1 MIFDTCDNAD
11 IVLGLSLFVLSF
23 FLAIFTIDS
32 YNNLSDAD
40 KKHRH
45 LQMIV
50 AWVTIALI
58 SVYILYTIKDPV
70 KKFIKRVM

>member
-11 IVLGLSLFVLSF
+11 IVLGFSLFVLSF

-32 YNNLSDAD
+32 YNNLSEED

-50 AWVTIALI
+50 AWITIALI
-58 SVYILYTIKDPV
+58 SVYVLYTIKDPV
-70 KKFIKRVM
+70 RKMIKRVL

>member
-11 IVLGLSLFVLSF
+11 IVLGLSLFILSF

-40 KKHRH
+40 KSHRH

-50 AWVTIALI
+50 AWTTITII
-58 SVYILYTIKDPV
+58 SIYILYTIKGPV
-70 KKFIKRVM
+70 KNIIKRVL